1 MKKIIANVEYD
12 TASAELVYKYTSG
25 VVGDSSGYE
34 ESLYKTVDGKYFI
47 YVNGGEDSPYPNEN
61 IKRISP
67 SKAEEWL
74 AEKK

>member
-12 TASAELVYKYTSG
+12 TESAELVYKYTSG
-25 VVGDSSGYE
+25 AVGDSRGYE
-34 ESLYKTVDGKYFI
+34 ESLYKTADGKYFI
-47 YVNGGEDSPYPNEN
+47 YVNGGEDSPYPKEN

>member
-12 TASAELVYKYTSG
+12 TDCSELVYKYTVG
-25 VVGDSSGYE
+25 NIGDSTGYE
-34 ESLYKTVDGKYFI
+34 ESLYKTEQGKYFI
-47 YVNGGEDSPYPNEN
+47 YANGGEDSPYPNES

-67 SKAEEWL
+67 AKAEEWL